1 MATILRKQIRQDLY
15 YLVWTTG
22 ASRTGT
28 RGDENLEQEQS
39 PAITTQT
46 KPRSAERERERFLI
60 AGYQRSRTCGR
71 GWRQTHES
79 GGIYRRGSREES
91 GVVRRECPARENR
104 GYLEQSTDRILFIA
118 HDPRSTHAPSLSLVS
133 APRLSG
139 RSSHNTRA
147 PSVSQESG
155 LRVYG

>member
-46 KPRSAERERERFLI
+46 KPRSAERERER
-60 AGYQRSRTCGR
+60 
-71 GWRQTHES
+71 
-79 GGIYRRGSREES
+79 GS
-91 GVVRRECPARENR
+91 
-104 GYLEQSTDRILFIA
+104 
-118 HDPRSTHAPSLSLVS
+118 
-133 APRLSG
+133 
-139 RSSHNTRA
+139 
-147 PSVSQESG
+147 
-155 LRVYG
+155 